1 MISYEDVSKSY
12 QDGLYA
18 VSNFSLAIGAG
29 ELMAVIGPSGCG
41 KTTVLKLL
49 NRLVE
54 PTSGAIRLHG
64 ENIRDLDPIALRRR
78 MGYVIQQVGLFP
90 HMTILE
96 NISVVPDIL
105 GWPREKQRARAAE
118 LLELIDMDPQ
128 VYGPRYPYQLSGGQQ
143 QRIGVLRALAADPD
157 VILMDEPFGAVDP
170 LTRGK
175 LQQELKSLHTRL
187 RKTILL
193 VTHDIEEAFLLA
205 DRILLM
211 RDGRIVQV
219 GTAEQLKNQP
229 ADPFVTE
236 YIGSWLR
243 KACHE

>member
-1 MISYEDVSKSY
+1 MINYEDVSKSY
-12 QDGLYA
+12 QDGLHA
-18 VSNFSLAIGAG
+18 VSHFSLAIVAG

-41 KTTVLKLL
+41 KTTILKLL

-54 PTSGAIRLHG
+54 PTSGTIRLRG
-64 ENIRDLDPIALRRR
+64 KDIRDLDPTALRRR
-78 MGYVIQQVGLFP
+78 IGYVIQQVGLFP
-90 HMTILE
+90 HMTILD

-105 GWPREKQRARAAE
+105 GWPKEKQRARAFE
-118 LLELIDMDPQ
+118 LLELIEMDPQ
-128 VYGPRYPYQLSGGQQ
+128 LYGKRYPYQLSGGQQ
-143 QRIGVLRALAADPD
+143 QRIGVLRALAADPE

-170 LTRGK
+170 LTRSK
-175 LQQELKSLHTRL
+175 LQQELKSLHIRL
-187 RKTILL
+187 GKTILL

-211 RDGRIVQV
+211 RGGQIVQV
-219 GTAEQLKNQP
+219 GTADQLKNQP
-229 ADPFVTE
+229 ADPFVSE